1 MRTAPVS
8 VLGSVSFGWLHDEG
22 GFVVDE
28 PFFMEPLVRRERE
41 AAMHAFVARRFPRDP
56 VYNIEA
62 HLVQVEGRRCPVILV
77 GGIQPNLILGAAVGA
92 RFVFYGDKDPD
103 MTQSPLKDI
112 TSLEPLWKIN
122 WASTWPI
129 SLFLEQIERL
139 RREEA
144 VSAAHAEGG
153 NADRSASGGAQPPVI
168 IPPYFWDT
176 TGRATTHGIVT
187 TAQKL
192 MGERVFLEM
201 VDNPSF
207 VHEFL
212 DWIVDAYVKQI
223 HLFAAA
229 AGLPVTGLHTGD
241 CSVCMIGPRQFEEFV
256 LPHLND
262 FARRVGPLRLHSC
275 GTSDHL
281 LDTFQHVAGL
291 ASLNVGSNTRVAAIR
306 ERFGPMRIDLIPD
319 TQLLT
324 SGKPADV
331 EAWVRRSVEENGDG
345 RLEFQYHL
353 DAGQPQET
361 CLQINRTL
369 ESLGINT
376 PRTEVF

>member
-1 MRTAPVS
+1 MIGAPIS
-8 VLGSVSFGWLHDEG
+8 VLGSVSFGWLHDDG

-28 PFFMEPLVRRERE
+28 PFFMDPLVRRERE

-62 HLVQVEGRRCPVILV
+62 HLVQVEGRRRPVVLV

-103 MTQSPLKDI
+103 VTQTPLKDI
-112 TSLEPLWKIN
+112 TSLEPLWKID
-122 WASTWPI
+122 WASTWPV
-129 SLFLEQIERL
+129 SLFLDQIECV
-139 RREEA
+139 RREFA
-144 VSAAHAEGG
+144 RTQGG
-153 NADRSASGGAQPPVI
+153 VPAPTIV
-168 IPPYFWDT
+168 PPYFWDT

-201 VDNPSF
+201 VDNPAF

-212 DWIVDAYVKQI
+212 EWIVDAYVKQI

-229 AGLPVTGLHTGD
+229 AGLPITGLHTGD

-256 LPHLND
+256 LPHLDD

-275 GTSDHL
+275 GHSDHL
-281 LDTFQHVAGL
+281 LDTFQQVGGL
-291 ASLNVGSNTRVAAIR
+291 ASLNVGSNTSVAAIR
-306 ERFGPMRIDLIPD
+306 ERFGPTRIDLIPD

-324 SGKPADV
+324 FGKPADV
-331 EAWVRRSVEENGDG
+331 DAWTRRSVEENGDG

-369 ESLGINT
+369 ESLGIDT
-376 PRTEVF
+376 PREEVF